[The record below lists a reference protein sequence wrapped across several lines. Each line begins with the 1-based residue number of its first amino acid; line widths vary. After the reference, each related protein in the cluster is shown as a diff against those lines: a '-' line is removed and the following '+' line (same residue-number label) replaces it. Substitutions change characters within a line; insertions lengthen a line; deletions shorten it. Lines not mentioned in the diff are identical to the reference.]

1 MDLEERLALV
11 RRPPTEEVLT
21 EAELAA
27 LLEREAHPKHY
38 IGLEISGLLHL
49 GSLVILGFKINDF
62 LKAGIRCKVFLADW
76 HSYINNKMGG
86 DFEKI
91 ERVSRYYKQA
101 FGFFCPGV
109 EFELGSTLYKGNDR
123 YWMDLLRFSKQ
134 ITLAR
139 DTRCLTIMG
148 RTTKEKLDVAQYVY
162 PPMQATDIRAM
173 DLDIAHSGMDQRKVH
188 VLVREVFPSLG
199 WKVPVAV
206 HHHLLA
212 GLQKPEGV
220 GIDEDAESDKVVS
233 SKMSKSKPDSAIFI
247 HDSTEEI
254 ARKMGKAWCPEKQAE
269 GNPVLDFAKQIVFH
283 EADHLEVVRPEKYG
297 GTVSYRELC
306 RARERRTLQGKLHPT
321 DLKKAVAQSLDEVV
335 APVRKHFAGTKAL
348 EEVVATIHEE
358 AKAPGGA
365 VTRP

>member
-21 EAELAA
+21 EAELVA
-27 LLEREAHPKHY
+27 LLAREAHPRHY

-62 LKAGIRCKVFLADW
+62 MKAGIRCKVFLADW
-76 HSYINNKMGG
+76 HSYINDKMGG
-86 DFEKI
+86 DLEKI
-91 ERVSRYYKQA
+91 ERVSRYYESA

-109 EFELGSTLYKGNDR
+109 EFELGSRLYEKNDQ
-123 YWMDLLRFSKQ
+123 YWKDLLRFSKQ

-148 RTTKEKLDVAQYVY
+148 RTTKDKLDVAQYIY

-212 GLQKPEGV
+212 GLQKPEGA
-220 GIDEDAESDKVVS
+220 GMDEDAKSDKLIS

-247 HDSTEEI
+247 HDSTDTI
-254 ARKMGKAWCPEKQAE
+254 ARKMGKAWCPERQVE
-269 GNPVLDFAKQIVFH
+269 GNPVLDYAKQIVFH
-283 EADHLEVVRPEKYG
+283 EEDRLEVARPERYG
-297 GTVSYRELC
+297 GTISFQSYAELES
-306 RARERRTLQGKLHPT
+306 AYVAGKLHPT
-321 DLKKAVAQSLDEVV
+321 DLKKEVASKVDAVV
-335 APVRKHFAGTKAL
+335 APVRDHFEGTKVMEDVMAIIQ
-348 EEVVATIHEE
+348 EEGKAVA
-358 AKAPGGA
+358 A
-365 VTRP
+365 R

>member
-1 MDLEERLALV
+1 MK
-11 RRPPTEEVLT
+11 RPPTEEVLT
-21 EAELAA
+21 EAELLA
-27 LLEREAHPKHY
+27 LLSREAHPKHY
-38 IGLEISGLLHL
+38 IGLEISGQLHL

-86 DFEKI
+86 DLEKI
-91 ERVSRYYKQA
+91 ERVSKYYEKA

-109 EFELGSTLYKGNDR
+109 EFELGSRLYEKNDQ
-123 YWMDLLRFSKQ
+123 YWKDLLRFSKQ

-148 RTTKEKLDVAQYVY
+148 RTTKDKLDVAQYIY
-162 PPMQATDIRAM
+162 PPMQATDIHAM

-212 GLQKPEGV
+212 GLQKPEAAGMDD
-220 GIDEDAESDKVVS
+220 DEESDKVVS

-247 HDSTEEI
+247 HDSAEEI
-254 ARKMGKAWCPEKQAE
+254 ARKMAKAWCPERQAE
-269 GNPVLDFAKQIVFH
+269 GNPVLDFAKQVVFH
-283 EADHLEVVRPEKYG
+283 EKSRLEIPRPEKYG
-297 GTVSYRELC
+297 GDISFSGYAELE
-306 RARERRTLQGKLHPT
+306 AAFLGGKVHPS
-321 DLKKAVAQSLDEVV
+321 DLKRAVALSLDEVV
-335 APVRKHFAGTKAL
+335 APIREHFRGTKVL
-348 EEVVATIHEE
+348 EEVMAIIHEE
-358 AKAPGGA
+358 GKPVAA
-365 VTRP
+365 R